1 MFIIE
6 YFLKNTRLNYVLL
19 LFLAVMGI
27 NAYIQ
32 IPKEMFPDLTL
43 NEITVRGSYGGS
55 STTTLEKM
63 AVRDIED
70 GLSSIDG
77 IKETETTIVPGS
89 FSISITLSDSADPVD
104 TLNNVKDA
112 IATVSRNLPSDM
124 NEPTASI
131 RVRSRSLVRIA
142 VSSDS
147 RSFGELIAVADAMKN
162 RIAKMEG
169 IAEVSVTGD
178 SDEEVRISINTKAL
192 EAMNLSPEGV
202 TTAIRAMSYTFPVG
216 QIEQTGHFVF
226 VSTVSGKADA
236 TEWADAMIRVGEK
249 YVRLGDIAEI
259 KVFYPRETTLATYN
273 GKPTLTIDV
282 SKDPDGDAI
291 TMAQKVRE
299 YVGKA
304 APGYEGV
311 DFDFFYDSSKRVEA
325 RLDTIISNLF
335 LGLILVF
342 LTMYYL
348 INFRTALVVT
358 MGVPFAFMIGL
369 LFLYYQGSTINLVSL
384 LGALIVIGIVVDDA
398 IVVSENIQRHLDE
411 GLEKHEAVIAGVR
424 EMLLPVTLATLT
436 TVIAFM
442 PMLSLSYEIGRFIM
456 LIPVVV
462 IMVLVGSLIESFF
475 FLPLHARELFTQKS
489 RSRDWSRVNDWYEK
503 TLHRFIHHK
512 KLSLTLFLLIIP
524 TLTFVTF
531 QSMNFQFFPR
541 FDGDF
546 IYVSGKLD
554 NSTPIEETYVT
565 SGEVAQAI
573 MAHKENLY
581 IKAVS
586 VSTGSRRNLL
596 GERESGENL
605 FYITLELHERIE
617 QNWIN
622 RYLNPILS
630 FSFEFNDPDKI
641 RDPNSLTLAREVR
654 KILGPMKERFGLEE
668 LGVTSDR
675 PGLLRADIKVNL
687 VGENDRELEAAVSG
701 LQQRLESIDGV
712 KDVGNNIRYGKE
724 EYKLK
729 LNSYGEM
736 LGLSETGVAQALSRY
751 FLGNR
756 QAMTYNKDGVA
767 EITTRS
773 MYKDDI
779 ASFKNFNV
787 PLPDGR
793 YVKLAD
799 VVDITVLRDYE
810 KLEKVDGEIIK
821 TVYAN
826 VNPKVITASQVIRS
840 LRPFFSELEDRGIGI
855 RLKGEQEKNQQFK
868 TEMIFAVGVA
878 LFAILLVLLFIF
890 PKLKYALM
898 VMSVIPLSVLGGLV
912 GHLLMD
918 INLTM
923 PSVIGMLGLAGVV
936 INDGIIM
943 LDFLHG
949 THDAKTFFYRAKLR
963 LRPIVITTVTTFAG
977 LATLMFYATGQ
988 AVILQPLALSL
999 GFGLLWGTVLN
1010 LLYLPTLYAVINK
1023 IPPEKEPH
1031 DQQETA

>member
-19 LFLAVMGI
+19 VFLAVMGI
-27 NAYIQ
+27 NAYIS

-43 NEITVRGSYGGS
+43 NEITVRGAYSGS

-70 GLSSIDG
+70 GISSIDG

-89 FSISITLSDSADPVD
+89 FSITITLADNAEPID
-104 TLNNVKDA
+104 TLNKVKDA
-112 IATVSRNLPSDM
+112 IAAVNQNLPSDM
-124 NEPTASI
+124 KDPTASLV
-131 RVRSRSLVRIA
+131 VRSRSLVRIA
-142 VSSDS
+142 VSSDT
-147 RSFGELIAVADAMKN
+147 RSFGELIDVADAMKN
-162 RIAKMEG
+162 RIAKING
-169 IAEVSVTGD
+169 ISEVSVTGD
-178 SDEEVRISINTKAL
+178 SDEEVRIEVNTKAL
-192 EAMNLSPEGV
+192 EALNLSPDAA
-202 TTAIRAMSYTFPVG
+202 TTAIKAMSYTFPVG
-216 QIEQTGHFVF
+216 QIDQKGHFIF

-236 TEWADAMIRVGEK
+236 TAWADAMLRVGEK
-249 YVRLGDIAEI
+249 YVRLGDIATVR
-259 KVFYPRETTLATYN
+259 VFYPRETSLATYN

-291 TMAQKVRE
+291 TMAKKVRE
-299 YVGKA
+299 YVTKA
-304 APGYEGV
+304 APAYEGV

-398 IVVSENIQRHLDE
+398 IVVSENIQRHIDE
-411 GLEKHEAVIAGVR
+411 GLEKRDAVIAGVR
-424 EMLLPVTLATLT
+424 EMLLPVTLATVT

-442 PMLSLSYEIGRFIM
+442 PMLSLSYEIGRFIF

-462 IMVLVGSLIESFF
+462 IMVLLGSLIESFL
-475 FLPLHARELFTQKS
+475 FLPLHAQELFTKES
-489 RSRDWSRVNDWYEK
+489 KSRDWTWLNNHYEK
-503 TLHRFIHHK
+503 VLHYFIHYK
-512 KLSLTLFLLIIP
+512 KISLSLFLLIIP
-524 TLTFVTF
+524 VLTFVTF

-546 IYVSGKLD
+546 VYVSGKLD
-554 NSTPIEETYVT
+554 NSTPIEETYET
-565 SGEVAQAI
+565 SAKVAEAI
-573 MAHKENLY
+573 MKHKDDLY

-630 FSFEFNDPDKI
+630 FSFVFNDPEKI
-641 RDPNSLTLAREVR
+641 RDPHSMELAGKVR
-654 KILGPMKERFGLEE
+654 KILGPMRERFGLQE

-687 VGENDRELEAAVSG
+687 VGENDRELESAVTT
-701 LQQRLESIDGV
+701 LQKRLEGMKGV
-712 KDVGNNIRYGKE
+712 KDVGNNIKYGKE

-729 LNSYGEM
+729 INGYGEM
-736 LGLSETGVAQALSRY
+736 LGLTESGIAQALSRY

-756 QAMTYNKDGVA
+756 QAMTYNKDGVS
-767 EITTRS
+767 EITIRS
-773 MYKDDI
+773 QFKDDLE
-779 ASFKNFNV
+779 SFQNFNI
-787 PLPDGR
+787 PLSDGR
-793 YVKLAD
+793 YVRLAE
-799 VVDITVLRDYE
+799 VVDFVVTRDYE

-826 VNPKVITASQVIRS
+826 VNPKEITASQVIRT
-840 LRPFFSELEDRGIGI
+840 LRPFFNELEAKGITVK
-855 RLKGEQEKNQQFK
+855 LKGEQEKNQQFK
-868 TEMIFAVGVA
+868 TEMIFAVGAA
-878 LFAILLVLLFIF
+878 LFAILLVLLIIF

-949 THDAKTFFYRAKLR
+949 THEAKAFFYRAKLR

-977 LATLMFYATGQ
+977 LSTLMFYATGQ

-1023 IPPEKEPH
+1023 ITPKKGE
-1031 DQQETA
+1031 

>member
-1 MFIIE
+1 MFLIE

-43 NEITVRGSYGGS
+43 NEITVRGSYAGS

-70 GLSSIDG
+70 GLSSING

-89 FSISITLSDSADPVD
+89 FTVVITLSDSADPAE

-112 IATVSRNLPSDM
+112 IASISQNLPSDM
-124 NEPTASI
+124 KDPTASI
-131 RVRSRSLVRIA
+131 RIHSHSLVRIS

-147 RSFGELIAVADAMKN
+147 RTFADMITVADDMKN
-162 RIAKMEG
+162 KIAKMEG
-169 IAEVSVTGD
+169 ISEVSITGD
-178 SDEEVRISINTKAL
+178 SDEEVRIEINTKAL
-192 EAMNLSPEGV
+192 EALQLNPESV
-202 TTAIRAMSYTFPVG
+202 TSAIKAMSYTFPVG
-216 QIEQTGHFVF
+216 EIDQRGHFIF
-226 VSTVSGKADA
+226 VSTVNGKANA
-236 TEWADAMIRVGEK
+236 AEWEVAMIKVGEK
-249 YVRLGDIAEI
+249 FVRLGDIATVN
-259 KVFYPRETTLATYN
+259 VFYPRETTLATYN

-282 SKDPDGDAI
+282 SKDPDSNAI
-291 TMAQKVRE
+291 TMAKKVRE
-299 YVGKA
+299 YVAEA
-304 APGYEGV
+304 APAYEGI
-311 DFDFFYDSSKRVEA
+311 DFDFFYDSSKRVAA
-325 RLDTIISNLF
+325 RLDTIMSNLF

-348 INFRTALVVT
+348 INFRTALVVA

-369 LFLYYQGSTINLVSL
+369 LFLQAQGSTINLVSL

-398 IVVSENIQRHLDE
+398 IVVSENIQRHIDE
-411 GLEKHEAVIAGVR
+411 GLEKHEAVLAGVR
-424 EMLLPVTLATLT
+424 EMLLPVTLATVT

-442 PMLSLSYEIGRFIM
+442 PMLALSYEIGRFIF

-462 IMVLVGSLIESFF
+462 IMVLIGSLLESFF
-475 FLPLHARELFTQKS
+475 FLPLHARELFTKES
-489 RSRDWSRVNDWYEK
+489 KSRDWSRANDWYEK
-503 TLHRFIHHK
+503 ILHRLISHK
-512 KLSLTLFLLIIP
+512 KVTLSLFLIIIP
-524 TLTFVTF
+524 AATFFTF
-531 QSMNFQFFPR
+531 QSMHFQFFPR

-546 IYVSGKLD
+546 IYISGKLD
-554 NSTPIEETYVT
+554 NNTLLEESYDISAKVME
-565 SGEVAQAI
+565 EV
-573 MAHKENLY
+573 MKHKEELSV
-581 IKAVS
+581 KAVA

-605 FYITLELHERIE
+605 FYITLELHERAE

-622 RYLNPILS
+622 RYINPILS
-630 FSFEFNDPDKI
+630 FTFDFNDPDKI
-641 RDPNSLTLAREVR
+641 REPSSMELARKVS
-654 KILGPMKERFGLEE
+654 KLIKPLQKKYGLEE

-687 VGENDRELEAAVSG
+687 VGQNDRQLEAAVST
-701 LQQRLESIDGV
+701 LQQRLESINGV
-712 KDVGNNIRYGKE
+712 KDVGNNIKYGKE

-729 LNSYGEM
+729 LNAYGEM
-736 LGLSETGVAQALSRY
+736 LGLSETGIAQALSRY

-756 QAMTYNKDGVA
+756 QAMTYSKDGVA

-773 MYKDDI
+773 SFKDNLE
-779 ASFKNFNV
+779 SFKNFNL

-799 VVDITVLRDYE
+799 VVDFVVTRDYE

-826 VNPKVITASQVIRS
+826 VNPRTITAGEVIRQ
-840 LRPFFSELEDRGIGI
+840 LRPFFDELEQEGITV

-878 LFAILLVLLFIF
+878 LFGILLVLLFIF

-898 VMSVIPLSVLGGLV
+898 VMSVIPFSILGGLV
-912 GHLLMD
+912 GHLIMD

-949 THDAKTFFYRAKLR
+949 THETHAFYYRAKLR
-963 LRPIVITTVTTFAG
+963 LRPIVITTLTTFAG
-977 LATLMFYATGQ
+977 LSTLMFYATGQ

-1023 IPPEKEPH
+1023 ISPH
-1031 DQQETA
+1031 RQATSA